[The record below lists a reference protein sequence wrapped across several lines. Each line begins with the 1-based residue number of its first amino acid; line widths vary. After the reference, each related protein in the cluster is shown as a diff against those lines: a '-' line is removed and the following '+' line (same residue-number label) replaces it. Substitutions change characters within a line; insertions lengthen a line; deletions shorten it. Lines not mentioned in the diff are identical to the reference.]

1 MGFRGGDRT
10 VMRARQISLIRLGFH
25 RRVTVEPMAPRA
37 PVRQRTAKASG
48 GITVF
53 LDRDGVLVRNR
64 SDYVK
69 GWHEVEIVPGAF
81 AALARLRTAG
91 ARILVATNQS
101 AVGRGIVRRETVDD
115 IHDRLA
121 RIARAHGGP
130 IDGFF
135 VCPHRPEDGCE
146 CRKPKPG
153 LLMQAQ
159 RERGLDLSAAFMV
172 GDQASDALAALA
184 AGCTP
189 IVLGDGAPDVSGSL
203 RARTLGDAV
212 DLILNATSVDS

>member
-1 MGFRGGDRT
+1 MGLSGGDRT
-10 VMRARQISLIRLGFH
+10 VMRARQISSIRLGFH
-25 RRVTVEPMAPRA
+25 RRVAVEPIAPRA
-37 PVRQRTAKASG
+37 SGRQRRAKASREV
-48 GITVF
+48 TVF

-69 GWHEVEIVPGAF
+69 GWDEVEIVPGAF
-81 AALARLRTAG
+81 AALARLRSAG

-130 IDGFF
+130 IDGFL
-135 VCPHRPEDGCE
+135 VCPHRPDDGCQ

-153 LLMQAQ
+153 LLMRAQ

-189 IVLGDGAPDVSGSL
+189 ILLGDGAAEVSGSL

-212 DLILNATSVDS
+212 DLILHATGVDS